1 MTTLSTARLPAFTAL
16 ALALAVAGCA
26 TPSDNRSLYSVHQP
40 VVEHQ
45 GFTLD
50 ISVSPDGVTP
60 PEKARLADWF
70 SAMNLRYGDHVTI
83 EDPLTN
89 PTTRADVA
97 AVAAKYGLLV
107 DADGPP
113 SQGYV
118 NAGMARV
125 VITRA
130 VATVPGC
137 PDWRSQT
144 ETNLVNATSPNYG
157 CATNSNLAAM
167 IANPDEL
174 LHGAQN
180 GDTNTARRS
189 TKANNAYVFAVP
201 SGAGGALKSEST
213 RSGGN

>member
-1 MTTLSTARLPAFTAL
+1 M
-16 ALALAVAGCA
+16 
-26 TPSDNRSLYSVHQP
+26 
-40 VVEHQ
+40 
-45 GFTLD
+45 
-50 ISVSPDGVTP
+50 
-60 PEKARLADWF
+60 
-70 SAMNLRYGDHVTI
+70 
-83 EDPLTN
+83 
-89 PTTRADVA
+89 
-97 AVAAKYGLLV
+97 
-107 DADGPP
+107 
-113 SQGYV
+113 
-118 NAGMARV
+118 
-125 VITRA
+125 
-130 VATVPGC
+130 PGC